1 MMVLKRLSNFAVL
14 AAFIAASLPWVVPV
28 HAQSPETPEPFT
40 PIETLLNS
48 MTPEERVGQLFLVTF
63 TGTDT
68 GAGSQIYDLIVRH
81 HIGGVVLLASSDN
94 FVGAPDTVGQAY
106 DLISRLQ
113 TLEWD
118 SAINMEFDPNTGERL
133 DLTYV
138 PLFVGITQEGNG
150 YPTDQILNGLTSI
163 PSEMAI
169 GATWDTNLA
178 AEVGSVLGRELSAL
192 GVNLYLGPSL
202 DVLETPKP
210 LASGD
215 LGTRVFGGDPYW
227 VGEMG
232 RAFINGLH
240 LGSDHKL
247 MVIAKHFPGRGGSD
261 RLPEEE
267 VSTVRKSLEQ
277 LKQIEL
283 APFFAVTGNAPSPE
297 AAADGLLVSHIRYQG
312 LQGNIRAT
320 TKPVSFDA
328 QALAAML
335 ALPQFSTWYSQ
346 GGLVVSDD
354 LGTRAVREFYS
365 PESGGSFSART
376 VARDAFLAGND
387 LLYLGQIT
395 SREGW
400 DTYTTTISILDFFS
414 QKYRE
419 DPAFAE
425 RVDASVRRIL
435 AMKFRMYGVFSLT
448 NVLAPGSGLE
458 VIQQSSD
465 VSFRVARS
473 AATLISPD
481 PQEFKTVLPS
491 PPDVN
496 DQLVFITDS
505 ISVQQCSVCSPQP
518 AIAVDAMEQTIL
530 RLYGPRSGNQAV
542 NFRISSFSFENLQ
555 AMLDGLDP
563 PFIED
568 DIGKADWVIISTTDS
583 SRGQPGLI
591 SRFLSERQGLLR
603 SKHVILFSF
612 GAPYYFDSTDISN
625 LTAYFAL
632 YSSQPPFVEAAARL
646 LFQELTPSGA
656 SPVSIPGI
664 GYDLITIMAPD
675 ADQIISLSLDLPP
688 APVAAGTPGTPEPTP
703 IPLFQIGNTIAIRT
717 GTILDHNG
725 HAVPDGTVVRFSMI
739 LTGEGGGILQQVEA
753 TTTQGVARASFG
765 LDKPGLLEIRAVSE
779 PATLSDT
786 LQLDVSQTGAVAV
799 TVVVP
804 QLTEEFEP
812 TPVATAPPEEEG
824 FVTQE
829 GFPRFNAWFLAMFL
843 IAFSVVLG
851 LWFGGRL
858 VSRKAGT
865 RWAFG
870 ILLGGLASYNY
881 LALGLPGGTA
891 WLTSNGLAGV
901 LMFVVLGEVIG
912 FAGGWFWSRRP

>member
-1 MMVLKRLSNFAVL
+1 MRLRLGSNVLVL
-14 AAFIAASLPWVVPV
+14 AAFIAASLQWVMPV
-28 HAQSPETPEPFT
+28 RAQTPETPEPFT

-63 TGTDT
+63 TGTDS
-68 GAGSQIYDLIVRH
+68 GVDSQIYDLIVRH
-81 HIGGVVLLASSDN
+81 HIGGVVLLASNDN
-94 FVGAPDTVGQAY
+94 FADAPETVEQAR
-106 DLISRLQ
+106 DLIYRLQ

-118 SAINMEFDPNTGERL
+118 SAMNMEFDPNTGERI
-133 DLTYV
+133 DLAYV

-150 YPTDQILNGLTSI
+150 YPTDQILNSLTPI

-202 DVLETPKP
+202 DVLETPNP
-210 LASGD
+210 AASGD
-215 LGTRVFGGDPYW
+215 LGTRVFGGDPFW

-232 RAFINGLH
+232 RALIGGLH
-240 LGSDHKL
+240 AGSNHKL
-247 MVIAKHFPGRGGSD
+247 TVIAKHFPGSGGSD
-261 RLPEEE
+261 RLPEET

-297 AAADGLLVSHIRYQG
+297 MAADGLLVSHIRYQG

-328 QALAAML
+328 QALAAIL
-335 ALPQFSTWYSQ
+335 ALPQFSSWYAQ
-346 GGLVVSDD
+346 GGLIVSDD
-354 LGTRAVREFYS
+354 LGTRAVREFYA
-365 PESGGSFSART
+365 PDGESTFSART
-376 VARDAFLAGND
+376 TARDGFLAGND
-387 LLYLGQIT
+387 LLYLGRIT
-395 SREGW
+395 SREGL

-435 AMKFRMYGVFSLT
+435 AAKFRMYGVFSLV
-448 NVLAPGSGLE
+448 NVLAPESGLE

-473 AATLISPD
+473 AATLVSPD
-481 PQEFKTVLPS
+481 PQEFKAVLPA

-496 DQLVFITDS
+496 EQLVFITDS
-505 ISVQQCSVCSPQP
+505 ISVQQCSACAPQP
-518 AIAVDAMEQTIL
+518 IIAVDAIEQTIR
-530 RLYGPRSGNQAV
+530 RLYGPGSGNQV
-542 NFRISSFSFENLQ
+542 TNFRLSSFSFESLQ
-555 AMLDGLDP
+555 AMLDGLNP
-563 PFIED
+563 PFIQE
-568 DIGKADWVIISTTDS
+568 DIGKADWVILATTDS
-583 SRGQPGLI
+583 SRGQPALI
-591 SRFLSERQGLLR
+591 TRFLSEKQGLLR
-603 SKHVILFSF
+603 RKHVILFSF
-612 GAPYYFDSTDISN
+612 DAPYYFDSTDISN

-632 YSSQPPFVEAAARL
+632 YSSQPPFVETAARL
-646 LFQELTPSGA
+646 LFQELTASGA
-656 SPVSIPGI
+656 SPVSIPGV
-664 GYDLITIMAPD
+664 GYDLISIMAPD
-675 ADQIISLSLDLPP
+675 ADQVISLSLDLPP
-688 APVAAGTPGTPEPTP
+688 APVVSGTPGTPEPTP
-703 IPLFQIGNTIAIRT
+703 IPLFRIGDTVAIRT
-717 GTILDHNG
+717 GIIRDHNG
-725 HAVPDGTVVRFSMI
+725 HPVPDGTVVRFSMI
-739 LTGEGGGILQQVEA
+739 LTGEGGGILQQVE
-753 TTTQGVARASFG
+753 TTTIQGVARASFG
-765 LDKPGLLEIRAVSE
+765 LDKPGLLEIKAASE
-779 PATLSDT
+779 PATVSDT
-786 LQLDVSQTGAVAV
+786 LQLDVSQTGAAAL
-799 TVVVP
+799 TVIVP

-812 TPVATAPPEEEG
+812 TPAAIIAPTEEET
-824 FVTQE
+824 FITQD
-829 GFPRFNAWFLAMFL
+829 GFPRFNAWFLSMFMV
-843 IAFSVVLG
+843 AFSVWMGFWL
-851 LWFGGRL
+851 GGRL
-858 VSRKAGT
+858 VSHKAGT

-901 LMFVVLGEVIG
+901 LMFVIMGEAIG